1 MKLIFHLDDGKIEEF
16 TTDKSSVSIG
26 RGNTCDI
33 VLPVEGFS
41 RRHAQIDL
49 VDGSIFV
56 TDLGSTNGV
65 YIDGQRIPVSTKT
78 LMQSFL
84 NLQIGPA
91 NQIEILDEDAAS
103 ARSSVPSSFSEPG
116 HGKISK
122 AIDSGEKTKSTRFE
136 PKQLKKG
143 IEKKPAVKAQNSKL
157 GMIFVPLLLVGAAV
171 FYYMNSS
178 EESAT
183 VAVTAQEVAAPIV
196 PLQETKFL
204 TSAMLASFDKTK
216 SCAGTLLTWC
226 KDAGVLEESQEG
238 VVIEGRTLLVY
249 MNMTP
254 LVTTKYAEK
263 IESLDSRKRLEIL
276 LLRRIFNS
284 FLMRSISRQTQ
295 IDNVQV
301 IGGLMEEGQWKLKM
315 AVKLKRD
322 IDLLKADKFFMYSLF
337 DQILNQGEVE
347 KLSEIASFY
356 EDLPLEE

>member
-1 MKLIFHLDDGKIEEF
+1 VKLIFHLDDGKIEEF

-33 VLPVEGFS
+33 VLPIEGFS

-65 YIDGQRIPVSTKT
+65 YIDGQRIPVSTRT

-91 NQIEILDEDAAS
+91 NQIEILDEDAAP
-103 ARSSVPSSFSEPG
+103 ASVPSSHSDFG
-116 HGKISK
+116 HRKISK
-122 AIDSGEKTKSTRFE
+122 EIDSSEKTKSTRFE
-136 PKQLKKG
+136 PRQLKKTV
-143 IEKKPAVKAQNSKL
+143 EKKPGVKTQNSKL
-157 GMIFVPLLLVGAAV
+157 SMFFVPVLLVGAAAY
-171 FYYMNSS
+171 YYMNSS
-178 EESAT
+178 EESAPVS
-183 VAVTAQEVAAPIV
+183 VAPQEVAAPSV

-204 TSAMLASFDKTK
+204 SSAMLASFDKSK
-216 SCAGTLLTWC
+216 SCAGVLLNWC

-254 LVTTKYAEK
+254 LVATKYAEK
-263 IESLDSRKRLEIL
+263 VEALDPRKRLEIL

-301 IGGLMEEGQWKLKM
+301 IGGLMEQGQWKLKM

-322 IDLLKADKFFMYSLF
+322 IDLVKADKFFMYSLF